1 MTLSFEQVEQIRN
14 CVSQSISLPLL
25 GEDLLDHLCCAVEY
39 EMQKGK
45 SFEEATRKAVAE
57 LAPHGLVEIQQ
68 QTIDLLNNQTIIHM
82 KKIMYAIG
90 LVSTMSLSL
99 GWLFRFLGWP
109 GGDELA
115 NYGFF
120 AFALLFLPLL
130 AISQLKINTRQ
141 AFPEK
146 LRIVFGL
153 SSGIITCIASLFKIM
168 HYPGTDFLLLSGA
181 AIFIFGFLPVLFF
194 SMYKK
199 SIARESS
206 I

>member
-1 MTLSFEQVEQIRN
+1 MILSFQQVEQIRN
-14 CVSQSISLPLL
+14 HVSQSVSLPLL

-39 EMQKGK
+39 EMQGGK
-45 SFEEATRKAVAE
+45 SFEEAMREAVAE
-57 LAPHGLVEIQQ
+57 LAPHGLDEIQR

-99 GWLFRFLGWP
+99 GWLFKFLHWA

-115 NYGFF
+115 IYGFF

-130 AISQLKINTRQ
+130 AISRLKINIRQ
-141 AFPEK
+141 PFPEK
-146 LRIVFGL
+146 LRIVLGL
-153 SSGIITCIASLFKIM
+153 SSGIIICIASLFKIM
-168 HYPGTDFLLLSGA
+168 HYPGADFLLLSGA

-194 SMYKK
+194 TMYKK
-199 SIARESS
+199 SIAKESS